1 MIYIYLYLGLLLI
14 TLLSYSISSG
24 KKAYY
29 IKMVILLMSVWVL
42 ASAMA
47 LYLRKYSGNN
57 LIVFHVLAPVEYTIL
72 ALLYRSVITH
82 PRIKKMISIS
92 IPLFIVTAILFSLYV
107 QPIDTNNSKIVIIES
122 ILVIFLSLFFLREV
136 LLFQQITVLQRFPM
150 FWISTGI
157 LSYFTGHMLIEGLL
171 NYLMSNSMEL
181 ARRAYYLEFPFKYLL
196 FVLFIVGA
204 FCGKAFRKPVKNLN
218 R

>member
-1 MIYIYLYLGLLLI
+1 MIYIYLYLGLLLV
-14 TLLSYSISSG
+14 TFFSYSIPFG
-24 KKAYY
+24 RKPFYVR
-29 IKMVILLMSVWVL
+29 MVILLMMVWIL

-47 LYLRKYSGNN
+47 LYLRKHSGNN
-57 LIVFHVLAPVEYTIL
+57 LIVFHILAPVEYTIL
-72 ALLYRSVITH
+72 ALLYRSVIAH
-82 PRIKKMISIS
+82 RRVKKMISIS
-92 IPLFIVTAILFSLYV
+92 IPLFIVTAVLFSLFV
-107 QPIDTNNSKIVIIES
+107 QPIGTNNSKIVIIES
-122 ILVIFLSLFFLREV
+122 IIMIFLSLFFLREV

-204 FCGKAFRKPVKNLN
+204 FCETAFRRPLKNLN